1 MKRSLVC
8 MASAAASA
16 SGGGTIYVCDGSG
29 WQILAL
35 S

>member
-16 SGGGTIYVCDGSG
+16 SGGTIYVCDGSG
-29 WQILAL
+29 WQTLAL